1 MESPLGTEG
10 GILMSTTVTP
20 GLFSLAEA
28 KVSWK
33 APWFMAFFGVVVFGG
48 FGVLG
53 RREPVVFSLTPEDA
67 NFALPPIEAMSHT
80 VGLTLGAILLGI
92 TALAFAWVI
101 QKKPVPLWWSL
112 VFGFIAIT
120 ALLGWLAAGDRVP
133 VAFLLAN
140 AIVLAIP
147 IMFGGMA
154 GVMSERVGVVN
165 IAIEGQLLTGAFVAA
180 VVSTLTGSLY
190 VGMIAAIIAAALVS
204 MILAVF
210 AVRYLV
216 DQIIVGVVLNVLVIG
231 VTNFLYSQWLTQ
243 DAASTNAPGTFPLIS
258 IPVLSDIPILGPVLF
273 ENRLTVF
280 LAFLAVPLLWYVLF
294 RTSWGLRARAVG
306 EYPMAADTM
315 GIRVASTRF
324 WWVVMGGALAGL
336 GGAALTIGN
345 VGAFGKEMTQG
356 QGFIALAVVI
366 LGRWHP
372 FYMSAAALLFG
383 FSIILRVWAN
393 QVSPGIPT
401 DFIIMVPYLVTI
413 IAVVGFVGKV
423 RPPAASGKPYV
434 KE

>member
-1 MESPLGTEG
+1 
-10 GILMSTTVTP
+10 MSTTVTP
-20 GLFSLAEA
+20 GVFSLAEA

-33 APWFMAFFGVVVFGG
+33 APWFMAFFSVVVFGG

-53 RREPVVFSLTPEDA
+53 RREPVVYSLTAEDA
-67 NFALPPIEAMSHT
+67 NFTLPPIEAMSHM
-80 VGLTLGAILLGI
+80 VGLTLGAILLVI
-92 TALAFAWVI
+92 TGLAFVWVI

-180 VVSTLTGSLY
+180 VVSTLTGNLY
-190 VGMIAAIIAAALVS
+190 IGMVAAMIAAALVS
-204 MILAVF
+204 MVLAVF

-243 DAASTNAPGTFPLIS
+243 DASSTNAPGTFPVMS

-315 GIRVASTRF
+315 GVDVAATRF

-413 IAVVGFVGKV
+413 IAVVGFVGRV
-423 RPPAASGKPYV
+423 RPPASSGKPYV

>member
-1 MESPLGTEG
+1 
-10 GILMSTTVTP
+10 MSTEVTP
-20 GLFSLAEA
+20 GMFSLAEA

-33 APWFMAFFGVVVFGG
+33 APWVMAAFSALVFIG
-48 FGVLG
+48 FGLLG
-53 RREPVVFSLTPEDA
+53 RAEPVVYTLTADDSA
-67 NFALPPIEAMSHT
+67 IQLPAIEAMSNN
-80 VGLTLGAILLGI
+80 VGMTMGIVMFLI
-92 TALAFAWVI
+92 TALSFFWVI
-101 QKKPVPLWWSL
+101 TKRAVPLWWSL
-112 VFGFIAIT
+112 VFGLVAVT

-133 VAFLLAN
+133 VAFILGN

-165 IAIEGQLLTGAFVAA
+165 IAIEGQMLTGAFVAA
-180 VVSTLTGSLY
+180 VVGTLTGSLY
-190 VGMIAAIIAAALVS
+190 VGLLAAMVAAALVS
-204 MILAVF
+204 TILAVF

-243 DAASTNAPGTFPLIS
+243 DSAGSNNPGTFDIVA
-258 IPVLSDIPILGPVLF
+258 IPFLSEIPILGPALF
-273 ENRLTVF
+273 ENRVTVY
-280 LAFLAVPLLWYVLF
+280 LAFLFIPLLWFVLF
-294 RTSWGLRARAVG
+294 RTRLGLRARAVG

-315 GIRVASTRF
+315 GVNVGRTRF
-324 WWVVMGGALAGL
+324 WWVTLGGSLAGL
-336 GGAALTIGN
+336 GGAAITIGN
-345 VGAFGKEMTQG
+345 VGAFGQEMTGG

-401 DFIIMVPYLVTI
+401 DFIIMLPYLVTI
-413 IAVVGFVGKV
+413 IAVVGFVGRV
-423 RPPAASGKPYV
+423 RPPASVGKPYV

>member
-1 MESPLGTEG
+1 
-10 GILMSTTVTP
+10 MSIEVRP
-20 GLFSLAEA
+20 GMFSLAEA

-33 APWFMAFFGVVVFGG
+33 APWLMLFFSLIVLVGFGLLGRDELVEYTLTPDDAAIVLPAISALSSTVGVVL
-48 FGVLG
+48 GVL
-53 RREPVVFSLTPEDA
+53 
-67 NFALPPIEAMSHT
+67 
-80 VGLTLGAILLGI
+80 LLSI
-92 TALAFAWVI
+92 TGLAFWSVSS
-101 QKKPVPLWWSL
+101 QRPVPLWWSL
-112 VFGFIAIT
+112 IFGLIAVIS
-120 ALLGWLAAGDRVP
+120 LLGWLAAGDRVP
-133 VAFLLAN
+133 FAFILAN

-147 IMFGGMA
+147 IIFGGMA

-180 VVSTLTGSLY
+180 VVSTLTGNLY
-190 VGMIAAIIAAALVS
+190 FGLVAAMVASALVS
-204 MILAVF
+204 TILAVF
-210 AVRYLV
+210 SVRYLV
-216 DQIIVGVVLNVLVIG
+216 DQIIVGVVLNVLIIG

-243 DAASTNAPGTFPLIS
+243 DSSGVNNPGTFS
-258 IPVLSDIPILGPVLF
+258 IWKIPFLSEIPILGPVFF

-280 LAFLAVPLLWYVLF
+280 LAFLFIPLLWFILF
-294 RTSWGLRARAVG
+294 RTRLGLRARAVG

-315 GIRVASTRF
+315 GVNVGRTRF
-324 WWVVMGGALAGL
+324 WWVTLGGALAGL
-336 GGAALTIGN
+336 GGAAFTIGN
-345 VGAFGKEMTQG
+345 VGAFGQEMSNG

-401 DFIIMVPYLVTI
+401 DFIIMIPYLVTI

-423 RPPAASGKPYV
+423 RPPASVGKPYV

>member
-1 MESPLGTEG
+1 
-10 GILMSTTVTP
+10 MSTTVTP
-20 GLFSLAEA
+20 GVFSLAEA

-33 APWFMAFFGVVVFGG
+33 APWFMAFFSVVVFGG

-53 RREPVVFSLTPEDA
+53 RREPVVYSLTAEDA
-67 NFALPPIEAMSHT
+67 NFTLPPIEAMSHM
-80 VGLTLGAILLGI
+80 VGLTLGAILLVI
-92 TALAFAWVI
+92 TGLAFFWVI

-112 VFGFIAIT
+112 VFGLIAIT

-180 VVSTLTGSLY
+180 VVSTLTGNLY
-190 VGMIAAIIAAALVS
+190 IGMVAAMIAAALVS
-204 MILAVF
+204 MVLAVF

-243 DAASTNAPGTFPLIS
+243 DSSASNAPGTFPVMS
-258 IPVLSDIPILGPVLF
+258 IPLLSDIPILGPVLF

-315 GIRVASTRF
+315 GIGVAATRF
-324 WWVVMGGALAGL
+324 WWVVIGGALAGL

-413 IAVVGFVGKV
+413 IAVVGFVGRV
-423 RPPAASGKPYV
+423 RPPASSGKPYV

>member
-1 MESPLGTEG
+1 
-10 GILMSTTVTP
+10 MSTEVTP
-20 GLFSLAEA
+20 GMFSLAEV

-33 APWFMAFFGVVVFGG
+33 APWLMAFFSLVVFIGFGIFGRDEVVEYTLTPDDAAITLPAISALSSTVGVVLGG
-48 FGVLG
+48 
-53 RREPVVFSLTPEDA
+53 
-67 NFALPPIEAMSHT
+67 
-80 VGLTLGAILLGI
+80 ILIAI
-92 TALAFAWVI
+92 TALAFWRVAT
-101 QKKPVPLWWSL
+101 KKPVPLWWSI
-112 VFGFIAIT
+112 VFGLVAVVS
-120 ALLGWLAAGDRVP
+120 LLGWLAAGDRVP
-133 VAFLLAN
+133 FAFILAN

-147 IMFGGMA
+147 IIFGGMA

-180 VVSTLTGSLY
+180 VVSTLTGNLY
-190 VGMIAAIIAAALVS
+190 FGLVAAVVASALVS
-204 MILAVF
+204 TILAVF
-210 AVRYLV
+210 SVRYLV
-216 DQIIVGVVLNVLVIG
+216 DQIIVGVVLNVLIIG

-243 DAASTNAPGTFPLIS
+243 DSSGVNNPGTFSIWKIPL
-258 IPVLSDIPILGPVLF
+258 LSEIPILGPVFF

-280 LAFLAVPLLWYVLF
+280 LAFLFIPLLWFVLF
-294 RTSWGLRARAVG
+294 RTRLGLRARAVG

-315 GIRVASTRF
+315 GVNVGRTRF
-324 WWVVMGGALAGL
+324 WWVTLGGGLAGL
-336 GGAALTIGN
+336 GGAAFTIGN
-345 VGAFGKEMTQG
+345 VGAFGQEMSNG

-401 DFIIMVPYLVTI
+401 DFIIMIPYLVTI
-413 IAVVGFVGKV
+413 IAVVGFVGRV
-423 RPPAASGKPYV
+423 RPPASVGKPYV